1 MNINKIKKTIET
13 VDDFWGVCQITQK
26 GRILANVAKGWA
38 NPFEKILNKTNTS
51 FGIAS
56 GTKGF
61 TALAILKLIEEGR
74 LSLSDNVFS
83 ILPHSFPTVKNR
95 ITIKHLL
102 THTSGIYDYLDEDI
116 DDDFSKIFKKI
127 PINSI
132 RGPSDMLD
140 VLTGGQ
146 SYFNPG
152 EKFKYSNSG
161 FVILGILIEVISKMQ
176 YTDFLTDN
184 VIKPMGLKHT
194 GCYRTNQLPENCAVG
209 YIKDSSGNWYSNI
222 FEIPLACT
230 ADGGLYTSADDVSL
244 MWDNLLN
251 GGFLSESLTNLA
263 FTKHAH
269 IKNNDYYGLG
279 FYINCDKNKKNLS
292 YSLVGS
298 DPGVSFV
305 SRYIIESRSSI
316 TIISNTEDGA
326 WNLNK
331 KIKEY
336 L

>member
-1 MNINKIKKTIET
+1 MNIDKIQKIIEKE
-13 VDDFWGVCQITQK
+13 DDFWGVCHIKQND
-26 GRILANVAKGWA
+26 RNLLNAAKGWA
-38 NPFEKILNKTNTS
+38 NPFEKIPNKINTS

-61 TALAILKLIEEGR
+61 TSLAILKLIDAGK
-74 LSLSDNVFS
+74 LSFSDDVFS
-83 ILPHSFPTVKNR
+83 ILPYSFPHIDGKITV
-95 ITIKHLL
+95 KHLL

-116 DDDFSKIFKKI
+116 DDDFSKTFKKI

-132 RGPSDMLD
+132 HGPSDMLE
-140 VLTGGQ
+140 VLTGRQ
-146 SYFNPG
+146 SYFSPG

-161 FVILGILIEVISKMQ
+161 FVVLGILIEVISKMP
-176 YTDFLTDN
+176 YADFLTEN
-184 VIKPMGLKHT
+184 VIKPMRLKHT
-194 GCYRTNQLPENCAVG
+194 GCYKTNRLPQNCAVG
-209 YIKDSSGNWYSNI
+209 YTKDSSGSWYSNI

-230 ADGGLYTSADDVSL
+230 ADGGLYTCADDVSL
-244 MWDNLLN
+244 MWENLLN
-251 GGFLSESLTNLA
+251 GRFLSESLTNLA

-279 FYINCDKNKKNLS
+279 FYINCDENKRALS

-305 SRYIIESRSSI
+305 SKYTIKSRSLI
-316 TIISNTEDGA
+316 TIISNTDSGA

-331 KIKEY
+331 KISEY